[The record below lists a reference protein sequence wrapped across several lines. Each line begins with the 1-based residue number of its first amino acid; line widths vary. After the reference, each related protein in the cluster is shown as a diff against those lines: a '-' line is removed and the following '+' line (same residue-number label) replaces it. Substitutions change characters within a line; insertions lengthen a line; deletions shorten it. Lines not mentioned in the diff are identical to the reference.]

1 MEKFT
6 IKEIR
11 SRTGTTQ
18 KKFAEMVGIPFRTI
32 SEWESGRRQ
41 PTEYLI
47 RLLDFYV
54 DKKGWYKNKG

>member
-1 MEKFT
+1 MD

-11 SRTGTTQ
+11 NRTGTTQ
-18 KKFAEMVGIPFRTI
+18 KNFAEMVGIPFRTI

-41 PTEYLI
+41 PKEYLI